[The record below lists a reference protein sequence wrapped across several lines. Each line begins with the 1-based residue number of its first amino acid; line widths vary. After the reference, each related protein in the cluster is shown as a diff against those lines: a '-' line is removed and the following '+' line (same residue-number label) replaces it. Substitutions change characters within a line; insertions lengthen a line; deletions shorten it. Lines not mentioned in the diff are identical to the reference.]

1 MIILDLLRVLKQP
14 EESVFVYV
22 GFSSKSLF
30 SLIPIIR
37 NNVELERVKAPKI
50 EEKKGG
56 CITPC
61 HSAMVA
67 RSEQEF

>member
-1 MIILDLLRVLKQP
+1 MTSALEQSFILKQP

-30 SLIPIIR
+30 L
-37 NNVELERVKAPKI
+37 LA
-50 EEKKGG
+50 
-56 CITPC
+56 PC